1 MFGMTKN
8 AKRPKMS
15 HTQQITSNKIH
26 TANVFLAHKMSH
38 FSNYMLR

>member
-8 AKRPKMS
+8 AKRQKMS

-26 TANVFLAHKMSH
+26 TADVFLAHFQGYNKKPE
-38 FSNYMLR
+38 NE